1 MRAQLISWRDE
12 GGAVQDEWCSRSS
25 DAVAMTR
32 MRGSV
37 VNSAE
42 TGIVRLKQASRK
54 SRSRLARRCEARPP
68 CRVQMAE
75 AAVPRNLFT
84 TSFGLSPDCGRR
96 RERQQRNEV
105 QLPRVPRLD
114 DRRFGSLSARPR
126 AGTPANLIYSPQRG
140 LSGISVLSRSC
151 DGRKLNGEKAV
162 ILRMS
167 AGVALR
173 RAGDARRKAGPIS
186 FGRPKG

>member
-1 MRAQLISWRDE
+1 MRVQLISWRDE

-54 SRSRLARRCEARPP
+54 SRSRLARRCESRRHVAYKWPRPP
-68 CRVQMAE
+68 FQEICSRHPSVYRRTAV
-75 AAVPRNLFT
+75 AAGNVNSETKF
-84 TSFGLSPDCGRR
+84 S
-96 RERQQRNEV
+96 
-105 QLPRVPRLD
+105 LPRVPRLD

-126 AGTPANLIYSPQRG
+126 AGTPANLIYTPQRG
-140 LSGISVLSRSC
+140 LSGISVLSRFC
-151 DGRKLNGEKAV
+151 DGRKLSGEKAV